1 MNGTSAMT
9 YTSGMADAPD
19 IPDEMRIV
27 DARNQFGAV
36 VEKSRYFGGV
46 TYLSYR
52 GKRVAAIVSAEMA
65 DLAIAAREDNST
77 LDELL
82 ALIEKARKPAES

>member
-1 MNGTSAMT
+1 MNGTIAMT

-36 VEKSRYFGGV
+36 VEKSRYFTGV
-46 TYLSYR
+46 TYLTYR
-52 GKRVAAIVSAEMA
+52 GKRVAAVVPAEMA
-65 DLAIAAREDNST
+65 DLAIAVREDNST
-77 LDELL
+77 LEEIT
-82 ALIEKARKPAES
+82 ALIHKARKPTDS